1 MHRSESVKLCE
12 FAPPSS
18 HGAAPETSAAS
29 AATKQTNEMVMAL
42 TEEDVWSSE
51 TFWTHSK
58 IAQWVQCARK
68 LQAWCLMFQPGFP
81 TLSSSLQQI
90 YDTTYSLSLSPSWV
104 FAMFCQGA
112 PLGPILRY
120 GFPWAPSQNK
130 RFNGHSLRDIK
141 RGATTS
147 LGAFFDVWLP
157 LVALWCGASAKK

>member
-1 MHRSESVKLCE
+1 
-12 FAPPSS
+12 
-18 HGAAPETSAAS
+18 
-29 AATKQTNEMVMAL
+29 
-42 TEEDVWSSE
+42 
-51 TFWTHSK
+51 
-58 IAQWVQCARK
+58 
-68 LQAWCLMFQPGFP
+68 MFQPGFP

-90 YDTTYSLSLSPSWV
+90 YDTTYSLSLSLSPSWV

-157 LVALWCGASAKK
+157 LVALWCGASAKKIIKNRESDTNPWLFAEHRRPAPPRINSGAHLQRYNVLQPPGGSVHVFFA